1 VLRRLSHLLKLSMPV
16 LMDRAFPVDPDLERG
31 YNVSLS
37 RSDFTNLF
45 STWSSRSESLRG
57 RAEVQLDC
65 VYGAGP
71 SERID
76 LYRCGDSNAPL
87 LVFIHGGY
95 WQRGD
100 KAVFGF
106 IAEPFINAGVD
117 VALVGYQ
124 LCPLTDMSSIVSQI
138 RKAMVWLWRN
148 AGQLGVSA
156 ERINLCGHSAGGQL
170 TGMML
175 ATHWH
180 VIGSDLPAGL
190 IKTGIPISGLY
201 QLEPLLHTT
210 LNDALG
216 MDSSVAHDNSP
227 QFLRPTSDAPVLATL
242 GGGET
247 TQFHWQ
253 LEQFVEQWGTYG
265 LSIQTFIE
273 PVVDHF
279 DVLNRLAESGSDIFQ
294 KVRAWLR

>member
-1 VLRRLSHLLKLSMPV
+1 MPV
-16 LMDRAFPVDPDLERG
+16 LMDREFPVDPDLEKG

-37 RSDFTNLF
+37 RSDFPNLF
-45 STWSSRSESLRG
+45 SVWSSRSENF
-57 RAEVQLDC
+57 RAGADARLDC
-65 VYGAGP
+65 VYDDGP
-71 SERID
+71 SDRID
-76 LYRCGDSNAPL
+76 LFRCGDSNAPL

-106 IAEPFINAGVD
+106 IAEPFIGAGVD
-117 VALVGYQ
+117 VAMVGYQ
-124 LCPLTDMSSIVSQI
+124 LCPRTDMSSIASQI
-138 RKAMVWLWRN
+138 RKAIVWLWRN
-148 AGQLGVSA
+148 ASQLGISA
-156 ERINLCGHSAGGQL
+156 KRINLCGHSAGGQL

-175 ATHWH
+175 ATQWRE
-180 VIGSDLPAGL
+180 IASDVPSDL

-210 LNDALG
+210 INDALG

-227 QFLRPTSDAPVLATL
+227 QFLKPTSDAPVLATL

-253 LEQFVEQWGTYG
+253 LDQFVEQWRTYG

-273 PVVDHF
+273 PSVDHF
-279 DVLNRLAESGSDIFQ
+279 DVINRLAEHDSSIFQ
-294 KVRAWLR
+294 KVRSWLR